1 MLRRLLVGLFWGTV
15 IGVAAAAALVF
26 GLKVTA
32 FDGAAGSLEAYG
44 AALAVGMLAGLI
56 TGKPIWASDA
66 KVEAGIKAFF
76 GALLAA
82 GGMFALRRWAP
93 SISLPAPVGTGGPL
107 PLGDLPASLA
117 VVGATLGALFE
128 VDNTDDGKPS
138 AAAPAPPRVSPPTA
152 ATRRNGAGQSSR
164 EEDDREAS
172 GPEGAAGRSGRS
184 GRLKG

>member
-1 MLRRLLVGLFWGTV
+1 MLRRLLVGLFWGAV

-26 GLKVTA
+26 GLKVSA

-44 AALAVGMLAGLI
+44 AALAVGMLAGLV

-66 KVEAGIKAFF
+66 KVEAGVKAFF

-93 SISLPAPVGTGGPL
+93 SISLPAPVGTGAPL

-128 VDNTDDGKPS
+128 VDNTIVLRKNVHDF
-138 AAAPAPPRVSPPTA
+138 PAYKFVNCYQDVERWIV
-152 ATRRNGAGQSSR
+152 QSWIP
-164 EEDDREAS
+164 EDE
-172 GPEGAAGRSGRS
+172 P
-184 GRLKG
+184 

>member
-1 MLRRLLVGLFWGTV
+1 MLRRLLLGLFWGTV

-44 AALAVGMLAGLI
+44 ASLVVGMLAGLV

-93 SISLPAPVGTGGPL
+93 SISLPAPVGTGALL

-138 AAAPAPPRVSPPTA
+138 AAGPARPRVSPPPA
-152 ATRRNGAGQSSR
+152 ARRN
-164 EEDDREAS
+164 
-172 GPEGAAGRSGRS
+172 AAGRSSQDEDDGVASGREGETERTGRS